1 MDKLKKSLDEVARD
15 VIKGKYG
22 NGQECFNK
30 LLNAGYNPY
39 QVMKKVNELL
49 R

>member
-1 MDKLKKSLDEVARD
+1 MDKLKKTLDEVAED

-22 NGQECFNK
+22 NGDECFNK
-30 LLNAGYNPY
+30 LLNEGYNPY
-39 QVMKKVNELL
+39 QVLKRVNELL